1 MPDEASM
8 EGRETSTNASKVK
21 TLLRSSFADD
31 PEMRDLL
38 VFFVGDLSR
47 RVETIRRALLDQ
59 DRAQLHTLAHQL
71 SGSAHGYG
79 YPSIGEVARLLARQA
94 KHGQTSPVSLPQPN
108 PIDQRSD
115 EMELSLL
122 HERAEDLISICRRA
136 ISTVQEDA

>member
-1 MPDEASM
+1 MPDEVSM
-8 EGRETSTNASKVK
+8 EGRVISTDTTKVK
-21 TLLRSSFADD
+21 APLRSSFADD

-38 VFFVGDLSR
+38 VFFVDDLGR
-47 RVETIRRALLDQ
+47 RVEAIRRALLDQ

-71 SGSAHGYG
+71 SGSAGGYG
-79 YPSIGEVARLLARQA
+79 YTSIGDVARLLEKQV
-94 KHGQTSPVSLPQPN
+94 QS
-108 PIDQRSD
+108 DQLSD

>member
-8 EGRETSTNASKVK
+8 EGRVISTDTTKVK
-21 TLLRSSFADD
+21 APLRSSFADD

-38 VFFVGDLSR
+38 VFFVDDLNR
-47 RVETIRRALLDQ
+47 RVEAIRRALLDQ

-71 SGSAHGYG
+71 SGSAGGYG
-79 YPSIGEVARLLARQA
+79 YTSIGDVARLLEKQVRS
-94 KHGQTSPVSLPQPN
+94 GQL
-108 PIDQRSD
+108 SD

>member
-8 EGRETSTNASKVK
+8 EGRVISTDTTKVK
-21 TLLRSSFADD
+21 APLRSSFADD

-38 VFFVGDLSR
+38 VFFVDDLNR
-47 RVETIRRALLDQ
+47 RVEAIRRALLDQ

-71 SGSAHGYG
+71 SGSAGGYG
-79 YPSIGEVARLLARQA
+79 YTSIGDVARLLEKQV
-94 KHGQTSPVSLPQPN
+94 QS
-108 PIDQRSD
+108 DQLSD

>member
-8 EGRETSTNASKVK
+8 EGRVISTDTTKVK
-21 TLLRSSFADD
+21 APLRSSFADD

-38 VFFVGDLSR
+38 VFFVDDLSR
-47 RVETIRRALLDQ
+47 RVEAIHRALLDQ

-71 SGSAHGYG
+71 SGSAGGYG
-79 YPSIGEVARLLARQA
+79 YTSIGDVARLLEKQVRS
-94 KHGQTSPVSLPQPN
+94 GQL
-108 PIDQRSD
+108 SD

>member
-8 EGRETSTNASKVK
+8 EGRVISTDTTKVK
-21 TLLRSSFADD
+21 APLRSSFADD

-38 VFFVGDLSR
+38 VFFVDDLGR
-47 RVETIRRALLDQ
+47 RIEAIRRALLDQ

-71 SGSAHGYG
+71 SGSASGYG
-79 YPSIGEVARLLARQA
+79 YTSIGDVARLLE
-94 KHGQTSPVSLPQPN
+94 KQTRS
-108 PIDQRSD
+108 DQLSD

-136 ISTVQEDA
+136 ISTVREEA

>member
-1 MPDEASM
+1 MPDETSM
-8 EGRETSTNASKVK
+8 EGRVISTDTTKVK
-21 TLLRSSFADD
+21 APLRSSFADD

-38 VFFVGDLSR
+38 VFFVDDLGR
-47 RVETIRRALLDQ
+47 RIEAIRRALLDQ

-71 SGSAHGYG
+71 SGSAGGYG
-79 YPSIGEVARLLARQA
+79 YTSIGDVARLLE
-94 KHGQTSPVSLPQPN
+94 KQTRS
-108 PIDQRSD
+108 DQLSD

>member
-8 EGRETSTNASKVK
+8 EGRVISTDTTKVK
-21 TLLRSSFADD
+21 APLRSSFADD

-38 VFFVGDLSR
+38 VFFVDDLGR
-47 RVETIRRALLDQ
+47 RVEAIRRALLDQ

-71 SGSAHGYG
+71 SGSAGGYG
-79 YPSIGEVARLLARQA
+79 YTSIGDVARLLEKQVQY
-94 KHGQTSPVSLPQPN
+94 GQTSPASLPRLHPT
-108 PIDQRSD
+108 DQLSD

>member
-8 EGRETSTNASKVK
+8 EGRVISTDTTKVK
-21 TLLRSSFADD
+21 APLRSSFADD

-38 VFFVGDLSR
+38 VFFVDDLSR
-47 RVETIRRALLDQ
+47 RVEAIRRALLDQ

-71 SGSAHGYG
+71 SGSAGGYG
-79 YPSIGEVARLLARQA
+79 YTSIGDVARLLEKQVRS
-94 KHGQTSPVSLPQPN
+94 GQL
-108 PIDQRSD
+108 SD

>member
-8 EGRETSTNASKVK
+8 EGRVISTDTTKVK
-21 TLLRSSFADD
+21 APLRSSFADD

-38 VFFVGDLSR
+38 VFFVDDLGR
-47 RVETIRRALLDQ
+47 RIEAIRRALLDQ

-71 SGSAHGYG
+71 SGSAGGYG
-79 YPSIGEVARLLARQA
+79 YTSIGDVARLLE
-94 KHGQTSPVSLPQPN
+94 KQTRS
-108 PIDQRSD
+108 DQLSD

-136 ISTVQEDA
+136 ISTVQEEA

>member
-8 EGRETSTNASKVK
+8 EGRETSTDTTKVK
-21 TLLRSSFADD
+21 APLRSSFADD

-38 VFFVGDLSR
+38 VFFVDDLSR
-47 RVETIRRALLDQ
+47 RVEAIRRALFDQ

-71 SGSAHGYG
+71 SGSAGGYG
-79 YPSIGEVARLLARQA
+79 YTSIGDVARLLE
-94 KHGQTSPVSLPQPN
+94 KQTRSNQL
-108 PIDQRSD
+108 SD

-136 ISTVQEDA
+136 ISTFREEA

>member
-1 MPDEASM
+1 VI
-8 EGRETSTNASKVK
+8 STDTTKVK
-21 TLLRSSFADD
+21 APLRSSFADD

-38 VFFVGDLSR
+38 VFFVDDLSR
-47 RVETIRRALLDQ
+47 RVEAIRRALLDQ

-71 SGSAHGYG
+71 SGSAGGYG
-79 YPSIGEVARLLARQA
+79 YTSIGDVARLLEKQVRS
-94 KHGQTSPVSLPQPN
+94 GQL
-108 PIDQRSD
+108 SD

>member
-8 EGRETSTNASKVK
+8 EGRVISTDTTKVK
-21 TLLRSSFADD
+21 APLRSSFADD

-38 VFFVGDLSR
+38 VFFVDDLSR
-47 RVETIRRALLDQ
+47 RVEAIRRALLDQ

-71 SGSAHGYG
+71 SGSAGGYG
-79 YPSIGEVARLLARQA
+79 YTSIGDVARLLEKQTRS
-94 KHGQTSPVSLPQPN
+94 GQL
-108 PIDQRSD
+108 SD